1 MYIFLSSARTAR
13 QSATERTQKGANFGI
28 CMQNV
33 KQVRKW
39 QAEPN
44 DTHEEIVVVL
54 YTVPCKSSDMDVD
67 MGDDTGKES
76 KETERLLLLFVMA
89 TGKDDGRGI
98 FYFREFLTATTL

>member
-1 MYIFLSSARTAR
+1 MLNKFFNNAAAANENGKRNQTTHTRKLSS
-13 QSATERTQKGANFGI
+13 S
-28 CMQNV
+28 
-33 KQVRKW
+33 
-39 QAEPN
+39 
-44 DTHEEIVVVL
+44 
-54 YTVPCKSSDMDVD
+54 YTVPCKSSDKDVD